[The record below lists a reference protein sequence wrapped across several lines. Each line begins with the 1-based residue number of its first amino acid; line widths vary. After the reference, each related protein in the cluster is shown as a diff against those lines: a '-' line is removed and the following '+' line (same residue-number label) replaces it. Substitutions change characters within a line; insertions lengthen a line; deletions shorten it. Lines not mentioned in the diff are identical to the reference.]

1 MLSLVPEAIE
11 HYVSAHSSPESP
23 LFAELRARTHAELAM
38 PQMQVGHVEGA
49 LLRLL
54 VGISGA
60 KRVLEIGTFSGYS
73 ALSMAEA
80 LPADGQLVT
89 CDIDPVATT
98 LAREFFAKSPHGAKI
113 ELRLAP
119 ALDTVAQLAREQ
131 RQDGRGFDLVFIDAD
146 KVNYPAYYAACWDLI
161 VPGGLFVADNT
172 LWSGK
177 VVAPTTPEDHAIAR
191 LNDIIHADT
200 RVDHVLLSVR
210 DGIMIARK
218 RFASP

>member
-1 MLSLVPEAIE
+1 MLSLVPEPIE
-11 HYVSAHSSPESP
+11 QYVGAHSSPESP

-38 PQMQVGHVEGA
+38 PQMQVGQVEGA
-49 LLRLL
+49 LLRML

-73 ALSMAEA
+73 TLCMAEA

-89 CDIDPVATT
+89 CDIDPIATT
-98 LAREFFAKSPHGAKI
+98 LAREFWARSPHGAKI

-131 RQDGRGFDLVFIDAD
+131 RQFDVVFIDAD
-146 KVNYPAYYAACWDLI
+146 KVNYPAYYAACWDLL
-161 VPGGLFVADNT
+161 VPGGLFIADNM

-191 LNDIIHADT
+191 LGDIIHADT

-210 DGIMIARK
+210 DGIMLARK

>member
-11 HYVSAHSSPESP
+11 QYVGAHSASESP

-73 ALSMAEA
+73 TLCMAEA
-80 LPADGQLVT
+80 LPADGKLVT

-98 LAREFFAKSPHGAKI
+98 LAREFWAKSPHGAKI

-119 ALDTVAQLAREQ
+119 ALDTVAQLARDACQ
-131 RQDGRGFDLVFIDAD
+131 FDVVFLDAD
-146 KVNYPAYYAACWDLI
+146 KVNYPAYYEACWDLL
-161 VPGGLFVADNT
+161 VPGGLFIADNM

-177 VVAPTTPEDHAIAR
+177 VVSPTTPEDHAIAR
-191 LNDIIHADT
+191 LGDIIHADT

-210 DGIMIARK
+210 DGIMLARK
-218 RFASP
+218 RFAST